1 VPIHRAIVPVRRA
14 RRLAA
19 SLVIASSVAALMLA
33 AIAVPAAS
41 AATPVSQSDHV
52 ALGFDATFPFSA
64 SKSDSVDICFA
75 GLPPIGGAGY
85 SVSIN
90 GSAHVRMDMG
100 ADVGLSYDREDL
112 KPGGSLPV
120 AVSYTPTDDG
130 GAEVSVSASA
140 TGTASG
146 ELIICTPGIPNPTAS
161 ISVPLTA
168 TGSASFTAPL
178 SGDAPISVPV
188 SSNTVTLQLFNPFGA
203 NLDIVSV
210 RAVGSIT
217 LAPVPSG
224 PLPALGGAGAGI
236 HVGGAGS
243 LASPALPA
251 LEWQTA
257 GSVPASID
265 IANPPAAGDNIDVSL
280 SPVMHW
286 VATSAEMH
294 LVIDVA
300 GFLNDLGID
309 DDTESLFSGSLG
321 SLYTSGGLDCLIAS
335 QIDGDPCGGLIGSQ
349 VAARIAA
356 GNLPIPLLDPEIADI
371 SGGTFNVGS
380 VDFAI
385 DPDADDDGILDGVEL
400 TGANPT
406 DPDNPDSDADGLTD
420 GQEDANHNGQQD
432 AGETDP
438 NNPDTDGDGLTDGTE
453 VNGLNPTDPLDPD
466 SDDDGLLDGVEDANH
481 NGQVDPGETDP
492 NNPDTDGD
500 GLPDGLE
507 VTLGCGPLTSDTD
520 GDGIADGQDPDCL
533 GGFVDNL
540 PLSAF
545 KSTGHGLQQAF
556 LVHLR
561 NIEKRI
567 EKGDIEQAIKELEHL
582 RAKTDGCGLAPD
594 NNDWIIDCAV
604 QVQVQQVLDLFIAN
618 LEASLPLSAATS
630 TPTSAQAKDKAP
642 KSSSVPKPTKSEKST
657 GSGSNKSTGSGST
670 KHDADHGQ
678 SGEDHGK
685 SGDHAKAPSKT

>member
-1 VPIHRAIVPVRRA
+1 VPNQRPSVPIRRA
-14 RRLAA
+14 RRLAG
-19 SLVIASSVAALMLA
+19 SLTIASSVAALILA
-33 AIAVPAAS
+33 AVAVPTAS

-64 SKSDSVDICFA
+64 SKSDSVDICFLGA
-75 GLPPIGGAGY
+75 PPIGGASY

-100 ADVGLSYDREDL
+100 ADVGVTYDREDL
-112 KPGGSLPV
+112 KPGGSMPV

-140 TGTASG
+140 TGTAHG
-146 ELIICTPGIPNPTAS
+146 ELIICPPIPNPSAT
-161 ISVPLTA
+161 ISLPLTA
-168 TGSASFTAPL
+168 SGSASFTAPL
-178 SGDAPISVPV
+178 SGDAPVSVPV
-188 SSNTVTLQLFNPFGA
+188 VSNTVTLQLDNPFGD

-210 RAVGSIT
+210 HAVGSIT

-236 HVGGAGS
+236 QVGGAGS
-243 LASPALPA
+243 LGSPALPA

-257 GSVPASID
+257 GDQPASID
-265 IANPPAAGDNIDVSL
+265 IANPPASGQNIDVSL

-300 GFLNDLGID
+300 SFLNDLGID

-321 SLYTSGGLDCLIAS
+321 SLYASGGLDCLIAS
-335 QIDGDPCGGLIGSQ
+335 QIDGGPCGGLIGSQ
-349 VAARIAA
+349 VASRIAA

-432 AGETDP
+432 AGETNPNDADSDDDGLPDGIEVNGANPTDP
-438 NNPDTDGDGLTDGTE
+438 LNPDTDGDGL
-453 VNGLNPTDPLDPD
+453 
-466 SDDDGLLDGVEDANH
+466 LDGQEDANH

-507 VTLGCGPLTSDTD
+507 VTLGCGPTNPDTD
-520 GDGIADGQDPDCL
+520 GDGIPDGQDTDCL
-533 GGFVDNL
+533 GGFIDNL
-540 PLSAF
+540 PGTAF

-556 LVHLR
+556 QVHLR

-582 RAKTDGCGLAPD
+582 RAKTDGCGLTPD

-618 LEASLPLSAATS
+618 LQASLPLSATTTPAATH
-630 TPTSAQAKDKAP
+630 AKDKAP
-642 KSSSVPKPTKSEKST
+642 KAASPPKPTKTPKST
-657 GSGSNKSTGSGST
+657 STGSNKSTSTGST
-670 KHDADHGQ
+670 KDHGK

-685 SGDHAKAPSKT
+685 SGGQGKGPSKK